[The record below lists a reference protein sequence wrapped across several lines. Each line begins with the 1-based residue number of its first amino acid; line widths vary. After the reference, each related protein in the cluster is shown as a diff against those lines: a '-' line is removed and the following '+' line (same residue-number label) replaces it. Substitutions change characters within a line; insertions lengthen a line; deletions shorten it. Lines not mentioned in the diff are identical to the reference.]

1 MYLILYGIV
10 YQMKNSHDIVE
21 ENSAINSVCGA
32 DIVFFRNNLHIETI
46 EKIKTDL
53 ESADRWET
61 GTILI
66 SKQENK
72 VIALDDYIDNILA
85 NIWFEWCNHSTFIE
99 LLCDLLDNWSSN
111 YSLYD
116 LFFNNANFNV
126 RSKDKKDLCEKINI
140 ILEFNVFE
148 YKEKYNK
155 VYEKIDEILENENKN
170 NISSMQLLIST
181 KKQATQDYN
190 ELNDDYSWL
199 RRKTMVDGILHKI
212 ESSMKDSMIQD
223 LTQQINKSKET
234 LTPKEKEETIRKI
247 FNNEEISDLRFLYC
261 GEGWEW
267 YSDFETEDEDNEYE
281 FTKIWLNL
289 IEENK
294 EILTNYVKGK
304 LFDFWCWN
312 WRKWKILMDAHKR
325 IFWVNE
331 DRYIAMDISSNILES
346 TRENF
351 TEKESPEWILIFDV
365 DWKRESVTKYINWK
379 NTYLFVWWTIWNFS
393 DNQIINKL
401 QKTFWNDSLHPTT
414 WNYLIFDYFTPP
426 KNEEELKNI
435 IKSYAWP
442 DGKQW
447 LINWLKQL
455 WIPENI
461 IENFTHVVR
470 YVSEDWSLCAEC
482 IDLWNVEIFWDIK
495 SKSNMPWKILEW
507 FMFMADKD
515 FSLNKLSD
523 WTKINPPIK
532 IEKWKFYPLNI
543 SRRFT
548 EKEIDELLKQA
559 WYTRIN
565 VKKLKQW
572 DWMSIAV
579 ARKPGEKLQRNKM
592 FFKSL
597 IWASLLLA
605 LWTWSN
611 QLLNNQKDQNKKSQI
626 ENFVKEKDITFGTS
640 SHPSDLD
647 VAYDE
652 TEGYYEPIKSEMIS
666 MLWDII
672 NQKNMSKGEINEV
685 ELRFVNY
692 FKNKMKDISK
702 QDREKWQKEYKNITG
717 DYTLSSDYLATPY
730 DFYKSCEKKDM
741 INLIYKFID
750 ENLDFLKWRNCWLL
764 NWEFASNT
772 LDNDDFVWDD
782 IDEISENINSLNY
795 NIQIRIT
802 WKDDIIRWQSM
813 LQDQNFEPINL
824 KQWDQVLKK
833 RISYDK
839 KFCYETES
847 GDKYL
852 VMFVKLSNDSW
863 EEKQIMLAS
872 PIKDKNI
879 LDILKENIT
888 KQSNKSFHRPRTYMF
903 STDKAKIVLDD
914 FLKYKKKIEDRPDLF
929 PNIYGNYL
937 KSIKTQ
943 FDWIEHWILRYDS
956 DMRNISLFW
965 KVHKTLSYDF
975 VKSKENELVDILNKL
990 QKDYE
995 EIENKEYKIYNN
1007 QQQKYVSWEI
1017 AYLKEEMQE
1026 IMKMCTILQYYVRL
1040 EAEKLWL
1047 KLDKNDHDYYENK
1060 IKELWFEFGPVE
1072 ESVADDW
1079 WYYKS
1084 IKD

>member
-1 MYLILYGIV
+1 MR
-10 YQMKNSHDIVE
+10 NSNDIVG
-21 ENSAINSVCGA
+21 ENRAINNVCGA

-53 ESADRWET
+53 ESADRWEVW
-61 GTILI
+61 TILI
-66 SKQENK
+66 PKLEKKTIS
-72 VIALDDYIDNILA
+72 LDEYIDKTLA
-85 NIWFEWCNHSTFIE
+85 DIWYEWYNHSSYIE
-99 LLCDLLDNWSSN
+99 LLCDLIDDWFSN

-234 LTPKEKEETIRKI
+234 LTPKEKEETIKKI
-247 FNNEEISDLRFLYC
+247 FNNEEVSDLRFLYC

-267 YSDFETEDEDNEYE
+267 YSGFETEDEDNEYE

-461 IENFTHVVR
+461 IKNFTHVVR
-470 YVSEDWSLCAEC
+470 YVSEDESLCAEC
-482 IDLWNVEIFWDIK
+482 VDLWNVEIFWDIK

-507 FMFMADKD
+507 FMANADIVLD
-515 FSLNKLSD
+515 RLSD
-523 WTKINPPIK
+523 WTKINLPIMIK
-532 IEKWKFYPLNI
+532 KWEFYPLNI
-543 SRRFT
+543 SRRFS
-548 EKEIDELLKQA
+548 EDKINSILKRT
-559 WYTRIN
+559 WYRR
-565 VKKLKQW
+565 KKLKWIKQW
-572 DWMSIAV
+572 EWMNIAV
-579 ARKPGEKLQRNKM
+579 AMKPGEKYMRYKKYLQTLFM
-592 FFKSL
+592 TT
-597 IWASLLLA
+597 LLLWSIIWFNNVQGKKKFEEQKNEVISRINSNKQSWWEWYKDGKSS
-605 LWTWSN
+605 LWLHDKVGYD
-611 QLLNNQKDQNKKSQI
+611 LLKWYEKFIEETLNILESKIDFEKSKEKNIKVLYNHFNEYIISRTNKIQQEYYNNSWDLLYANIELSDFLNWKKWCTADK
-626 ENFVKEKDITFGTS
+626 FVKEF
-640 SHPSDLD
+640 
-647 VAYDE
+647 
-652 TEGYYEPIKSEMIS
+652 
-666 MLWDII
+666 
-672 NQKNMSKGEINEV
+672 
-685 ELRFVNY
+685 
-692 FKNKMKDISK
+692 
-702 QDREKWQKEYKNITG
+702 
-717 DYTLSSDYLATPY
+717 
-730 DFYKSCEKKDM
+730 
-741 INLIYKFID
+741 
-750 ENLDFLKWRNCWLL
+750 
-764 NWEFASNT
+764 
-772 LDNDDFVWDD
+772 
-782 IDEISENINSLNY
+782 ISENSYL
-795 NIQIRIT
+795 IT
-802 WKDDIIRWQSM
+802 
-813 LQDQNFEPINL
+813 
-824 KQWDQVLKK
+824 
-833 RISYDK
+833 
-839 KFCYETES
+839 
-847 GDKYL
+847 
-852 VMFVKLSNDSW
+852 
-863 EEKQIMLAS
+863 
-872 PIKDKNI
+872 
-879 LDILKENIT
+879 
-888 KQSNKSFHRPRTYMF
+888 
-903 STDKAKIVLDD
+903 
-914 FLKYKKKIEDRPDLF
+914 
-929 PNIYGNYL
+929 
-937 KSIKTQ
+937 
-943 FDWIEHWILRYDS
+943 
-956 DMRNISLFW
+956 
-965 KVHKTLSYDF
+965 
-975 VKSKENELVDILNKL
+975 EL
-990 QKDYE
+990 
-995 EIENKEYKIYNN
+995 
-1007 QQQKYVSWEI
+1007 
-1017 AYLKEEMQE
+1017 
-1026 IMKMCTILQYYVRL
+1026 
-1040 EAEKLWL
+1040 
-1047 KLDKNDHDYYENK
+1047 K
-1060 IKELWFEFGPVE
+1060 IK
-1072 ESVADDW
+1072 
-1079 WYYKS
+1079 
-1084 IKD
+1084 IKNT